1 MNWHQE
7 EPMEVILAAIALGV
21 GVLAA
26 ALLFAEGTLSAGP
39 PRAEERLRLG
49 PPLAL
54 GGALTVVF
62 FLLTL
67 PAEPPFSAGLRLG
80 WGFLIGGAAMLLAA
94 GAGARVLRADRSY
107 WPHPSGLVM
116 ALVLAAFSLV
126 VLLFHGDPVDAL
138 LGCAF
143 GIVMVAGIFRTML
156 PSAPST
162 EDNGGLAATLGLTL
176 EGGALLGVTL
186 AAGCALAVYHFN
198 QTALRGW
205 WAYLPAL
212 AALWVVGQTVVHVAG
227 SHLRAERFARLWVLA
242 AALVTLA
249 LVLVAGW
256 RIGARLQPAESLE
269 LLLVSGSVTIGL
281 IAWLAL
287 TVERAEWPRAM
298 RSHALAAALI
308 LFLAVV
314 SFKLLAGFG
323 TAVALVAAW
332 GIATLAAGVQG
343 SASRMPAQALGV
355 GASLLLLRVF
365 MERSGRSLGDSEFA
379 FHYTLI
385 GLIIG
390 AVLPFVYA
398 SLHLRPG
405 LRRALLLG
413 GLAALSPLAMLALWG
428 PDAALGLLAGLVA
441 AQAIALLLQPIAE
454 VMPEVA
460 AWQAPSTLVALLAGL
475 VAVQFTRP
483 FSYLYEMPR
492 AYKVYIACG
501 IALAVILW
509 IIAAALLQLRRERRA
524 AAPGA
529 PTPGMEA

>member
-1 MNWHQE
+1 
-7 EPMEVILAAIALGV
+7 MEVILAAIALGV

-26 ALLFAEGTLSAGP
+26 ALLFAEGSLSAGP
-39 PRAEERLRLG
+39 PRAEERVRVG
-49 PPLAL
+49 GPLAV
-54 GGALTVVF
+54 GAALTAVL

-80 WGFLIGGAAMLLAA
+80 WGFLIGGATALLAA
-94 GAGARVLRADRSY
+94 WAGARVLRADRPY

-116 ALVLAAFSLV
+116 ALVLAAVSLV
-126 VLLFHGDPVDAL
+126 VLVFRGDPVDAL

-143 GIVMVAGIFRTML
+143 GVVMIAGIFRTML
-156 PSAPST
+156 PSAPSP
-162 EDNGGLAATLGLTL
+162 EDSAGLAATLGLTL
-176 EGGALLGVTL
+176 EAGALLGVSV

-227 SHLRAERFARLWVLA
+227 PHLRTERFWRWWILA
-242 AALVTLA
+242 GALVTLV
-249 LVLVAGW
+249 LVLVVGW
-256 RIGARLQPAESLE
+256 RIGAKLQSAESLL
-269 LLLVSGSVTIGL
+269 LLLVSGLVTIGL
-281 IAWLAL
+281 IVWLAL
-287 TVERAEWPRAM
+287 AVEQTEWARAM
-298 RSHALAAALI
+298 RFHALAAALI

-332 GIATLAAGVQG
+332 GIAVLLMGMQGGV
-343 SASRMPAQALGV
+343 SRAPTQALAV

-398 SLHLRPG
+398 SLQLRPG

-441 AQAIALLLQPIAE
+441 AQAIALLLQPFGE
-454 VMPEVA
+454 VMPDVA
-460 AWQAPSTLVALLAGL
+460 GWQAPSTLIALLAGL

-492 AYKVYIACG
+492 AYKVYVACG

-509 IIAAALLQLRRERRA
+509 IIASALVQARRKRRA

-529 PTPGMEA
+529 PAPRTEA